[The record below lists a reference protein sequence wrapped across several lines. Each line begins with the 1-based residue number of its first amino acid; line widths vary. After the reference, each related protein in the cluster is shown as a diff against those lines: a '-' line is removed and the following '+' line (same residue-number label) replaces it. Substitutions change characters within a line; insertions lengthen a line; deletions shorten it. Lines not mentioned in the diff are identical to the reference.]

1 MRSLI
6 WILSFAAALP
16 VWAQPALFRS
26 HPVTYFLGRG
36 EARLSSIAVAPGP
49 SGDIWVGGGASGND
63 LPTVNA
69 IRAEYESD
77 YCGNHRT
84 CGDLILARLKAD
96 GSGAVFSTY
105 IGGLQTDEL
114 GDMAVDPEG
123 NAYLVGLTNSP
134 ELELY
139 ALSLVDPVDPR
150 RAFLMKVSP
159 EGEIL
164 YAASLP
170 SGFPTAVAVDADGAA
185 YVAGRAF
192 DSLGNAKIFHTSGTS
207 AVSAFVMKVNAQGT
221 SMDFASVLGGDKE
234 DIRDIALGDGGRI
247 FVTGTT
253 SSLDFPVTASFG
265 EALTGADDNVFVAVL
280 SPGGETLEFA
290 ASVGGSGDE
299 RAPRL
304 ALAGDTVVLAGTTD
318 SLDFPSMGALTAE
331 AGERGD
337 YWVAAID
344 WRTQMLRYSGYVGRE
359 RPNAGVALAA
369 EEDSAAYVGR
379 SQAVWHEE
387 GYLLYETPFLCGWVR
402 TERSPTRT

>member
-1 MRSLI
+1 MR
-6 WILSFAAALP
+6 ILSFVLSLAAASAM
-16 VWAQPALFRS
+16 WAQPALFRS
-26 HPVTYFLGRG
+26 NPVTYFLGRG
-36 EARLSSIAVAPGP
+36 EARLSPVAVASGPG
-49 SGDIWVGGGASGND
+49 GDIWVGGVATGND

-105 IGGLQTDEL
+105 IGGLQADEL
-114 GDMAVDPEG
+114 RDMAVDEEG

-159 EGEIL
+159 AGEIL

-170 SGFPTAVAVDADGAA
+170 TGIPTADAVDADGAA

-192 DSLGNAKIFHTSGTS
+192 DSLGNATVFHTSGTS
-207 AVSAFVMKVNAQGT
+207 GVSAFVMKVNAQGT
-221 SMDFASVLGGDKE
+221 SIDFASVLGGDNE
-234 DIRDIALGDGGRI
+234 DIRDIALGEGGRI

-253 SSLDFPVTASFG
+253 SSLDFPATASFG
-265 EALTGADDNVFVAVL
+265 SALAGEDDNVFLAVL
-280 SPGGETLEFA
+280 SPGGDTLEFA

-299 RAPRL
+299 SAPRL
-304 ALAGDTVVLAGTTD
+304 AVAGDTVVLAGTTD
-318 SLDFPSMGALTAE
+318 SLDFPSEGALTAE

-337 YWVAAID
+337 YWAAAID
-344 WRTQMLRYSGYVGRE
+344 WQTQMLRYCGYVGRE
-359 RPNAGVALAA
+359 RAYNGVALA
-369 EEDSAAYVGR
+369 
-379 SQAVWHEE
+379 
-387 GYLLYETPFLCGWVR
+387 
-402 TERSPTRT
+402 